1 MNRRTCTGGGRRR
14 LPTSSPSV
22 MGSGWASRA
31 RASRPGLL
39 AALDSK
45 PEPIAITEIGV
56 KARYVPSRAQQVRGF
71 SVIISQ

>member
-1 MNRRTCTGGGRRR
+1 MNPRTCTGGGRRR

-39 AALDSK
+39 AALDSQ

-56 KARYVPSRAQQVRGF
+56 CSRYAPSRAYQVRGF